1 MKEKLTFGA
10 KVTAAHVLT
19 YTLCGLLAMT
29 LFDYQS
35 SVEAIG
41 MRPMDDPIVR
51 LAPVFQIARG
61 ALFAL
66 VLWLIRPAFME
77 RKRGWLVVWAVV
89 AIVGI
94 FNTPATSPGSIEALI
109 YLAPTGEPL
118 NTSVGGTIE
127 ILAQTLLFS
136 IVATWWVKRPP
147 RHASGA
153 PGSSAAGTGTAK
165 SSDPKFW

>member
-1 MKEKLTFGA
+1 MKEKLAFGA
-10 KVTAAHVLT
+10 KVTVAHVVT
-19 YTLCGLLAMT
+19 YTLCGFAAMA

-41 MRPMDDPIVR
+41 MRPLDDPIVA
-51 LAPVFQIARG
+51 LAPVFQIVRG

-77 RKRGWLVVWAVV
+77 RKHGWLVVWAVV

-109 YLAPTGEPL
+109 YLAPTDEPL
-118 NTSVGGTIE
+118 NISIGGTLE
-127 ILAQTLLFS
+127 ILLQTLLFS
-136 IVATWWVKRPP
+136 VASTWWVKRPA
-147 RHASGA
+147 RRNHRIRNSGR
-153 PGSSAAGTGTAK
+153 
-165 SSDPKFW
+165 SDLSQP

>member
-1 MKEKLTFGA
+1 MKEKLAFGT
-10 KVTAAHVLT
+10 KVTVAHVLT
-19 YTLCGLLAMT
+19 YTLCGFAAMF

-41 MRPMDDPIVR
+41 MRPLDDPIVG

-66 VLWLIRPAFME
+66 VLWLIRPAFLE
-77 RKRGWLVVWAVV
+77 RKHGWLVVWAVI

-109 YLAPTGEPL
+109 YLKPTGEPL
-118 NTSVGGTIE
+118 NTSIGGTLE

-136 IVATWWVKRPP
+136 VAATWWVKRPAH
-147 RHASGA
+147 HASGA
-153 PGSSAAGTGTAK
+153 PGSLAAGSGTAK
-165 SSDPKFW
+165 SSDPKF

>member
-1 MKEKLTFGA
+1 MKEKLAFGT
-10 KVTAAHVLT
+10 KVTVAHVLT
-19 YTLCGLLAMT
+19 YTLCGFAAMF

-41 MRPMDDPIVR
+41 MRPLDDPIVG
-51 LAPVFQIARG
+51 LAPVFQIVRG

-77 RKRGWLVVWAVV
+77 RKHGWLVVWAVI
-89 AIVGI
+89 AIIGI
-94 FNTPATSPGSIEALI
+94 FNTPAPSPASIEGFI
-109 YLAPTGEPL
+109 YLAPTDAPL
-118 NTSVGGTIE
+118 GISIGGTLE

-136 IVATWWVKRPP
+136 VAATWWVKRPA

-153 PGSSAAGTGTAK
+153 PGSSPAGPGTAK
-165 SSDPKFW
+165 SSDPKF

>member
-1 MKEKLTFGA
+1 MKEKLAFGA

-19 YTLCGLLAMT
+19 YTLCGMLAMT

-35 SVEAIG
+35 TIESIG
-41 MRPMDDPIVR
+41 MRGTDDIMVQ

-66 VLWLIRPAFME
+66 ALWLIRPAFME
-77 RKRGWLVVWAVV
+77 RRHGWLVVWAVV

-109 YLAPTGEPL
+109 YLEPAGEPL
-118 NTSVGGTIE
+118 NTSIGGTLE
-127 ILAQTLLFS
+127 ILTQTLLFS
-136 IVATWWVKRPP
+136 VAATWWLKRPA
-147 RHASGA
+147 RHASDA
-153 PGSSAAGTGTAK
+153 SASPAAGSGTAK
-165 SSDPKFW
+165 SLDPKF

>member
-1 MKEKLTFGA
+1 MKEKLAFGA
-10 KVTAAHVLT
+10 KVTVAHVLT
-19 YTLCGLLAMT
+19 YVLCGFAALA

-35 SVEAIG
+35 TIESIG
-41 MRPMDDPIVR
+41 MRGTDDIMVQ
-51 LAPVFQIARG
+51 LAPVFQIVRG

-77 RKRGWLVVWAVV
+77 RKHGWLVVWAVV

-109 YLAPTGEPL
+109 YLEPTGEPL
-118 NTSVGGTIE
+118 NTSIGGTLE

-136 IVATWWVKRPP
+136 VAATWWVKRPA

-153 PGSSAAGTGTAK
+153 PGSSPAGSGTTK
-165 SSDPKFW
+165 SSDPKF

>member
-1 MKEKLTFGA
+1 MKEKIAFGA
-10 KVTAAHVLT
+10 KVTVAHVVT
-19 YTLCGLLAMT
+19 YTLCGFAAMA

-41 MRPMDDPIVR
+41 MRPLDDPIVA

-77 RKRGWLVVWAVV
+77 RKHGWLVVWAAV

-109 YLAPTGEPL
+109 YLAPTDEPL
-118 NTSVGGTIE
+118 NISIGGTLE
-127 ILAQTLLFS
+127 ILLQTLLFS
-136 IVATWWVKRPP
+136 VASTWWVKRPARRNP
-147 RHASGA
+147 RIRNSGR
-153 PGSSAAGTGTAK
+153 
-165 SSDPKFW
+165 SDLSQP

>member
-1 MKEKLTFGA
+1 MKEKLAFGT
-10 KVTAAHVLT
+10 KVTVAHVLT
-19 YTLCGLLAMT
+19 YILCGFAALF

-41 MRPMDDPIVR
+41 MRPLDDPIVG
-51 LAPVFQIARG
+51 LAPVFQIVRG

-77 RKRGWLVVWAVV
+77 RKHGWLVVWAVI

-94 FNTPATSPGSIEALI
+94 FNTPAPSPDSIEGFI
-109 YLAPTGEPL
+109 YLAPTDAPL
-118 NTSVGGTIE
+118 GISIGGTLE

-136 IVATWWVKRPP
+136 VAATWWVKRPA

-153 PGSSAAGTGTAK
+153 PGSSPAGSGTTK
-165 SSDPKFW
+165 SSDPKF

>member
-1 MKEKLTFGA
+1 MKEKLAFGA
-10 KVTAAHVLT
+10 KVTVAHVVT
-19 YTLCGLLAMT
+19 YTLCGFAAMA

-41 MRPMDDPIVR
+41 MRPLDDPIVA
-51 LAPVFQIARG
+51 LAPVFQIVRG

-77 RKRGWLVVWAVV
+77 RKHGWLVVWAVV

-109 YLAPTGEPL
+109 YLAPTDEPL
-118 NTSVGGTIE
+118 NISIGGTLE
-127 ILAQTLLFS
+127 ILLQTLLFS
-136 IVATWWVKRPP
+136 VASTWWVKRPVRRNP
-147 RHASGA
+147 RIRNSGR
-153 PGSSAAGTGTAK
+153 
-165 SSDPKFW
+165 SDLSQP

>member
-1 MKEKLTFGA
+1 MKEKLAFGA
-10 KVTAAHVLT
+10 KVTVAHVLT
-19 YTLCGLLAMT
+19 YTLCGMLAMT

-41 MRPMDDPIVR
+41 MRPLDDPVVGM
-51 LAPVFQIARG
+51 APLFQIARG

-66 VLWLIRPAFME
+66 VLWLLRPAFME
-77 RKRGWLVVWAVV
+77 RKHGWLVVWATV

-109 YLAPTGEPL
+109 YLEPAGESL
-118 NTSVGGTIE
+118 NTSVGGTVE

-136 IVATWWVKRPP
+136 AAATWWVKRPA
-147 RHASGA
+147 RHASA
-153 PGSSAAGTGTAK
+153 GSSPEGSGTSK
-165 SSDPKFW
+165 SSDPKLR

>member
-1 MKEKLTFGA
+1 MKEKLAFGT
-10 KVTAAHVLT
+10 KVTVAHVLT
-19 YTLCGLLAMT
+19 YILCGMLAMT

-35 SVEAIG
+35 TVESIG
-41 MRPMDDPIVR
+41 MRPLDDPIVG

-77 RKRGWLVVWAVV
+77 RKHGWLVVWAVV

-109 YLAPTGEPL
+109 YLEPTGEPL
-118 NTSVGGTIE
+118 NTSIGGTLE

-136 IVATWWVKRPP
+136 VAATWWVKRPA

-153 PGSSAAGTGTAK
+153 PGSSPAGPGTAK
-165 SSDPKFW
+165 SSDPKF

>member
-1 MKEKLTFGA
+1 MKEKLAFGA
-10 KVTAAHVLT
+10 KVTVAHVVT
-19 YTLCGLLAMT
+19 YTLCGFAAMA

-41 MRPMDDPIVR
+41 MRPLDDPIVA

-77 RKRGWLVVWAVV
+77 RKHGWLVVWAVV

-109 YLAPTGEPL
+109 YLAPTDEPL
-118 NTSVGGTIE
+118 NISIGGTLE
-127 ILAQTLLFS
+127 ILLQTLLFS
-136 IVATWWVKRPP
+136 VASTWWVKRPARRNP
-147 RHASGA
+147 RIRNSGR
-153 PGSSAAGTGTAK
+153 
-165 SSDPKFW
+165 SDLSQP